1 MTEKR
6 GKSRALRLVKGP
18 PNVVPLPRRRH
29 ERGPARP
36 SSFRAI
42 VARALEPDEV
52 IETVRQGLPARA
64 IDEAVAY
71 MEISQK
77 DLLTALRI
85 PISTYHRRL
94 AAGETLSAPETEKV
108 VRLAEI
114 ARLAERAFGDARAA
128 RDWLVMQNLALGA
141 SPLSLIDTDA
151 GAGQVRRAL
160 AVIEHGGVA

>member
-6 GKSRALRLVKGP
+6 KSRALRLVKNP
-18 PNVVPLPRRRH
+18 PNVVPLRRKQERTPRAA
-29 ERGPARP
+29 G
-36 SSFRAI
+36 FKAI
-42 VARALEPDEV
+42 VGRALDPAEA

-71 MEISQK
+71 LEVSQK
-77 DLLTALRI
+77 DLLAALRI

-94 AAGETLSAPETEKV
+94 AASETLTSPETEKV

-114 ARLAERAFGDARAA
+114 ARLAESAFGDAAAA
-128 RDWLVMQNLALGA
+128 RQWLLMENLALGA
-141 SPLSLIDTDA
+141 PPLSLIDTEA

-160 AVIEHGGVA
+160 GIIEHGGVA